1 MIQDALCLKKK
12 THKNTDKPKQIS
24 SLKPSKDNSGPYLYF
39 LLDSKSLL
47 YLSHSPDFLDQVAL
61 QSPGSTMASPITN
74 THPKG
79 EMSGQAYHTL
89 SEQEQKEGGRRAIV
103 WFLFNLTRLFLRVS
117 YHCCCVPVF
126 PISQPLLPSYSVCL
140 S

>member
-1 MIQDALCLKKK
+1 MSQE
-12 THKNTDKPKQIS
+12 KNKNIDKPKQIAS
-24 SLKPSKDNSGPYLYF
+24 PKPSKDNSGPYLYF

-47 YLSHSPDFLDQVAL
+47 YLSHSPDFLDQVVL
-61 QSPGSTMASPITN
+61 QSTGSTMASPIIN

-79 EMSGQAYHTL
+79 EMSEQDYHML
-89 SEQEQKEGGRRAIV
+89 SEQEQKEVGRRAIV